1 MADPPSTT
9 PTTTRGNRAL
19 AVQEPDGDLEASPAR
34 LEELRDPPAG
44 DLLAASAREGEN
56 EINRASELQMLRLR
70 ADIMFLDPSRDVVAS
85 QMGFC
90 AVEKI
95 TNKHFIDVRDI
106 VDQLFDE
113 HQHTGRFIGV
123 VDRQQARGW
132 LLADLTGRPLLPPGT
147 ARAEGGTAR
156 GVGNEVAKE
165 AKAQAKAA
173 KDAAVAAK
181 KRAKRAGLAHEKA
194 AADATAAVLEAEGRD
209 VGLLP
214 MEAPSRRDAP
224 RWQRLVRAREPVA
237 ATPAAVS
244 REELERRLRV
254 LDAAEKADQELQHNI
269 IVRSLK
275 RWHERRDVEAQLLE
289 SAQ

>member
-1 MADPPSTT
+1 M
-9 PTTTRGNRAL
+9 
-19 AVQEPDGDLEASPAR
+19 
-34 LEELRDPPAG
+34 
-44 DLLAASAREGEN
+44 
-56 EINRASELQMLRLR
+56 
-70 ADIMFLDPSRDVVAS
+70 
-85 QMGFC
+85 
-90 AVEKI
+90 
-95 TNKHFIDVRDI
+95 
-106 VDQLFDE
+106 
-113 HQHTGRFIGV
+113 
-123 VDRQQARGW
+123 
-132 LLADLTGRPLLPPGT
+132 
-147 ARAEGGTAR
+147 
-156 GVGNEVAKE
+156 
-165 AKAQAKAA
+165 
-173 KDAAVAAK
+173 
-181 KRAKRAGLAHEKA
+181 
-194 AADATAAVLEAEGRD
+194 LEAEGRD

>member
-1 MADPPSTT
+1 M
-9 PTTTRGNRAL
+9 
-19 AVQEPDGDLEASPAR
+19 EASPAR

-156 GVGNEVAKE
+156 GVGMQRGGQGSEGAGKGRE
-165 AKAQAKAA
+165 RCCT
-173 KDAAVAAK
+173 VAAK

-214 MEAPSRRDAP
+214 MEGPGRRDVP
-224 RWQRLVRAREPVA
+224 RWQRLVRARGPVA

-244 REELERRLRV
+244 REELELRLRV
-254 LDAAEKADQELQHNI
+254 LDAAEKADQELRHKI
-269 IVRSLK
+269 IVRSVK
-275 RWHERRDVEAQLLE
+275 RWQERVDVEEQLLE